1 MKKYLIHTQDVDG
14 ETKDVYDDQAKAV
27 ARFEEMYGYPIQNAI
42 EEKYWLL
49 DTTPTI
55 ETVHYVD
62 AVSNFGTVV
71 AYEVLEGSEQPVTYI
86 PSEGIINAVIDQIQ
100 IDIADKDLTAL
111 AGLLEF
117 VPEEQLVNYLSQ

>member
-42 EEKYWLL
+42 EEKYWLD
-49 DTTPTI
+49 DTPPTI
-55 ETVHYVD
+55 ETVRYVD

-71 AYEVLEGSEQPVTYI
+71 AYEVLEGSEQPSTYT
-86 PSEGIINAVIDQIQ
+86 PSEGVINAVIDQIQ

>member
-42 EEKYWLL
+42 EEKYWLD
-49 DTTPTI
+49 DTPPTI
-55 ETVHYVD
+55 ETVRYVD

-71 AYEVLEGSEQPVTYI
+71 AYEVLEGSEQPVTYT

-100 IDIADKDLTAL
+100 VDIADKDLTAL